1 MSHLNYIIM
10 KEYYEER
17 VMQTNSLDVEA
28 EMVEAIKQSVESM
41 LKAFFAELNNASCR
55 RVSLDVLSH
64 NPLYLERSCEMK
76 AIWDFFLRQE
86 KDVRGF
92 VYFSGNRNDLVPF
105 IQSKKLEVK
114 LFWFTYGLLATMGQ
128 NIPRIKYLIDLCL
141 DCPPAG
147 IRKYQMMRIFTAL
160 MVKHLRKSPK
170 YGFAPYSKWL
180 WEHHECLK
188 PLEKIKIVT
197 ILIDSEHRD
206 DRALKMTCQP
216 SNTKMMW
223 MFVQLLC
230 LIFLL
235 VNSMMVFSAFPGI
248 GIFNLIISIILVVSS
263 MQVYVGMK
271 R

>member
-1 MSHLNYIIM
+1 MSHLSYTIM
-10 KEYYEER
+10 KEYYEK

-28 EMVEAIKQSVESM
+28 ERVEILKKEIESM

-55 RVSLDVLSH
+55 RVSLDILPH
-64 NPLYLERSCEMK
+64 NPLYLEGSCEMG
-76 AIWDFFLRQE
+76 AIWDFFQRQE

-92 VYFSGNRNDLVPF
+92 VYFSGNRYDLAPF
-105 IQSKKLEVK
+105 IHAKNLEVK

-128 NIPRIKYLIDLCL
+128 DIPKIEYLIDLCL
-141 DCPPAG
+141 DCLPTG
-147 IRKYQMMRIFTAL
+147 MRKYQMMRIFTAL
-160 MVKHLRKSPK
+160 MVKHLRKTPK
-170 YGFAPYSKWL
+170 DGYATYSKWL
-180 WEHHECLK
+180 WWHHECLK

-197 ILIDSEHRD
+197 ILTDSEHRD

-263 MQVYVGMK
+263 MQVYIGMK

>member
-1 MSHLNYIIM
+1 M
-10 KEYYEER
+10 
-17 VMQTNSLDVEA
+17 
-28 EMVEAIKQSVESM
+28 
-41 LKAFFAELNNASCR
+41 
-55 RVSLDVLSH
+55 
-64 NPLYLERSCEMK
+64 
-76 AIWDFFLRQE
+76 DFFLRQE

-92 VYFSGNRNDLVPF
+92 VYFAWNQHELVPF
-105 IQSKKLEVK
+105 IKAKKLETK
-114 LFWFTYGLLATMGQ
+114 LFWFAYGLLATMGQ
-128 NIPRIKYLIDLCL
+128 DIPKIEWLINLCL
-141 DCPPAG
+141 ECLPTG
-147 IRKYQMMRIFTAL
+147 MRKYQMMRIFTAL

-170 YGFAPYSKWL
+170 DGFAPYSKWL
-180 WEHHECLK
+180 WKHHECLK

-197 ILIDSEHRD
+197 ILTDSEHRD

-230 LIFLL
+230 LIFLS

-263 MQVYVGMK
+263 IQVYVGMK

>member
-1 MSHLNYIIM
+1 M

-55 RVSLDVLSH
+55 RVSLDVLPH

-147 IRKYQMMRIFTAL
+147 IREDQIKRIFTVL

-197 ILIDSEHRD
+197 ILTDSEHRD

-216 SNTKMMW
+216 SNTKMFW
-223 MFVQLLC
+223 MFIQLIA
-230 LIFLL
+230 LIFLS

-263 MQVYVGMK
+263 IQVYVGMK

>member
-1 MSHLNYIIM
+1 M

-55 RVSLDVLSH
+55 RVSLDVLPH

-147 IRKYQMMRIFTAL
+147 IREDQIKRIFTVL

-263 MQVYVGMK
+263 IQVYVGMK